1 MKKKCNLLQLI
12 ALVTFVVVAAVG
24 SCSLSSCEKMPWSKK
39 APSMEETVDSLV
51 NAKVKQTVNPIFY
64 SVDEVLVYQDLTND
78 GNKIDSAFSVMPED
92 ILKNVSH
99 VLLKKYGT
107 ATKKDIVMEYYN
119 HKDIYPNLP
128 KSTESVTKD
137 STASTND
144 KGKKSGVFSTS
155 YRYKTDTVDG
165 VPVKIQ
171 IKEEQSYVTE

>member
-1 MKKKCNLLQLI
+1 MKKKINVLQLI
-12 ALVTFVVVAAVG
+12 ALVTFVVIAAVG
-24 SCSLSSCEKMPWSKK
+24 SCSLSSCGKMPWSKK

-78 GNKIDSAFSVMPED
+78 GNKIDSAFSAMPED
-92 ILKNVSH
+92 VLKNVSH

-107 ATKKDIVMEYYN
+107 ATKKDIVTEYYN

-128 KSTESVTKD
+128 KTPDLVTEDSVVKT
-137 STASTND
+137 

-155 YRYKTDTVDG
+155 YKYRTDTVDG
-165 VPVKIQ
+165 VPVKVQ
-171 IKEEQSYVTE
+171 IKEEQSYVTD